1 MKTETNCQYGN
12 PVRDVQN
19 YEDEPIIEIEL
30 DAKECNTIIAG
41 LVREFRSCVNELAEY
56 VTFEED
62 GERENLEMTID
73 LGMLILKMVDLRDAP
88 GGYHG
93 MSTAEFLKILK
104 TYRGKI
110 PKQTLQTLRGQ
121 ALAGKVDEAMRGL
134 TQINRKNT
142 ELIFDT
148 AVDLFPI

>member
-1 MKTETNCQYGN
+1 
-12 PVRDVQN
+12 
-19 YEDEPIIEIEL
+19 
-30 DAKECNTIIAG
+30 
-41 LVREFRSCVNELAEY
+41 
-56 VTFEED
+56 
-62 GERENLEMTID
+62 
-73 LGMLILKMVDLRDAP
+73 
-88 GGYHG
+88 

-121 ALAGKVDEAMRGL
+121 ALAGKVDEAVRGL

-148 AVDLFPI
+148 VVDLFPI

>member
-1 MKTETNCQYGN
+1 
-12 PVRDVQN
+12 
-19 YEDEPIIEIEL
+19 
-30 DAKECNTIIAG
+30 
-41 LVREFRSCVNELAEY
+41 
-56 VTFEED
+56 
-62 GERENLEMTID
+62 
-73 LGMLILKMVDLRDAP
+73 
-88 GGYHG
+88 